1 MPAPKGGIAITSRR
15 DRYCP
20 VRYDPLWH
28 VWIKAASHFYGI
40 QYNYSRS
47 ISFSFYK
54 YKQKE
59 RLYEK
64 LNKVQKL
71 QCMFEAAQGF
81 DFYRKYGK
89 MVRIAVSGL
98 LTNG

>member
-1 MPAPKGGIAITSRR
+1 MLIQVNVQNFKSFNESNSLNMIASNKLR
-15 DRYCP
+15 
-20 VRYDPLWH
+20 
-28 VWIKAASHFYGI
+28 
-40 QYNYSRS
+40 
-47 ISFSFYK
+47 
-54 YKQKE
+54 KQKE

-64 LNKVQKL
+64 LNKVQNL

-98 LTNG
+98 LIPTDDRKRK